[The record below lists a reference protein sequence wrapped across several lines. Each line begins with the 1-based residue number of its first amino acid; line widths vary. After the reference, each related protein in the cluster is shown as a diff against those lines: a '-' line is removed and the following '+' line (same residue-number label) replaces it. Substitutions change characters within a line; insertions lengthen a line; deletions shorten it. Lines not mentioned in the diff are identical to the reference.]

1 MSFLRTYF
9 QRNKWRNWRD
19 GIMNIKGRNNKEQ
32 KDAHIIRQ
40 HITRQTRDFFTTFNK
55 TLSTM
60 YAFFYS
66 NTLKVTYIRVVYMYI
81 YVIRRCHIPRNILT
95 LLNLRL
101 SLSFSLVSS
110 IFEKMRFRYHCTLTT
125 NVTIL
130 GTNQRRW
137 TQCKTRK

>member
-101 SLSFSLVSS
+101 SLSRFFYFRKNEISLSLYTDN
-110 IFEKMRFRYHCTLTT
+110 KRNDFRHQSATMNT
-125 NVTIL
+125 V
-130 GTNQRRW
+130 
-137 TQCKTRK
+137 

>member
-1 MSFLRTYF
+1 MKEL
-9 QRNKWRNWRD
+9 KD
-19 GIMNIKGRNNKEQ
+19 GIMNIKRRNNKEQ

-101 SLSFSLVSS
+101 SLSRFFYFRKNEISLSLYTDN
-110 IFEKMRFRYHCTLTT
+110 KRNDFRHQSATMNT
-125 NVTIL
+125 V
-130 GTNQRRW
+130 
-137 TQCKTRK
+137 

>member
-1 MSFLRTYF
+1 MKEL
-9 QRNKWRNWRD
+9 KD
-19 GIMNIKGRNNKEQ
+19 DIMNIKGRNNKEQ

-81 YVIRRCHIPRNILT
+81 YVIRRYHIPRNILT

-101 SLSFSLVSS
+101 SLSRFFYFRKNEISLSLYTDN
-110 IFEKMRFRYHCTLTT
+110 KRNDFRHQSATMNT
-125 NVTIL
+125 V
-130 GTNQRRW
+130 
-137 TQCKTRK
+137 

>member
-1 MSFLRTYF
+1 MKEL
-9 QRNKWRNWRD
+9 KD

-95 LLNLRL
+95 L
-101 SLSFSLVSS
+101 
-110 IFEKMRFRYHCTLTT
+110 
-125 NVTIL
+125 
-130 GTNQRRW
+130 
-137 TQCKTRK
+137 

>member
-1 MSFLRTYF
+1 MKEL
-9 QRNKWRNWRD
+9 KD

-101 SLSFSLVSS
+101 SLSRFFYFRKNEISLSLYTDN
-110 IFEKMRFRYHCTLTT
+110 KRNDFRHQSATMNT
-125 NVTIL
+125 V
-130 GTNQRRW
+130 
-137 TQCKTRK
+137 

>member
-19 GIMNIKGRNNKEQ
+19 GIMNIKRRNNKEQ

-101 SLSFSLVSS
+101 SLSRFFYFRKNEISLSLYTDN
-110 IFEKMRFRYHCTLTT
+110 KRNDFRHQSATMNT
-125 NVTIL
+125 V
-130 GTNQRRW
+130 
-137 TQCKTRK
+137 

>member
-1 MSFLRTYF
+1 MKEL
-9 QRNKWRNWRD
+9 KD
-19 GIMNIKGRNNKEQ
+19 DIMNIKGRNNKEQ

-101 SLSFSLVSS
+101 SLSRFFYFRKNEISLSLYTDN
-110 IFEKMRFRYHCTLTT
+110 KRNDFRHQSATMNT
-125 NVTIL
+125 V
-130 GTNQRRW
+130 
-137 TQCKTRK
+137 